1 MFRRRAIKVSV
12 VKEPKKTTSE
22 STPTMEMHIAESTAN
37 VINGLAKDLAKYTAL
52 AVVGAVVAIKAAD
65 TLSQIAVK
73 KTKSADKE

>member
-1 MFRRRAIKVSV
+1 MFKRRAVQLTF
-12 VKEPKKTTSE
+12 VKKPE
-22 STPTMEMHIAESTAN
+22 STQESTTPMEKHIAESTAN
-37 VINGLAKDLAKYTAL
+37 VINGIAKDIAKYTAI